1 MYLVSN
7 KNSIGS
13 SLISKVKKGSSGKT
27 EMVLWRHSWGTP
39 RASQLSSLAIGSCK
53 EGFWVQAFPL
63 WEQSQHP
70 LYQYPSFSVS
80 SLTRSH
86 LCWRSSCPMLGVGA
100 LPIPGVV
107 HFLSSFSSSIMS
119 HFLKTLKTSA
129 TSWKMRVLAAVFWN
143 LQLILYLKHSE
154 IWPKCLLALHFL
166 GPQCPGWGIA

>member
-13 SLISKVKKGSSGKT
+13 SLISKVKQGSSGKT

-39 RASQLSSLAIGSCK
+39 RAHQLSSLATGSWK
-53 EGFWVQAFPL
+53 EGCWVQAFPL
-63 WEQSQHP
+63 WEQSEHP

-80 SLTRSH
+80 SLTRCH
-86 LCWRSSCPMLGVGA
+86 LCWRSSCPMLGAGA

-129 TSWKMRVLAAVFWN
+129 TSWKMRVLAAIFWN

-154 IWPKCLLALHFL
+154 IWPKCLLPLHFL
-166 GPQCPGWGIA
+166 GPQGPGRGIA